1 MLTLQVATS
10 VFYLFTSFKLHKH
23 MKNNLIKLSVL
34 FLATSLV
41 LTACKKSDDNVPAPT
56 PDNEEELI
64 TTVRWIAYSGTTPID
79 TAFFRDL
86 DGDGG
91 NAPVIQGIVLDAD
104 SAYVM
109 KVEILDE
116 SKNPV
121 VDVTE
126 EIEEEADEH
135 QFFYTFENLGASSY
149 TYTDADS
156 RGVPIGLEGTLI
168 TGAVSTGNVTIIL
181 KHQPDLKPA
190 SGNGDVSLGETDIE
204 VEIPVTIQVA
214 P

>member
-1 MLTLQVATS
+1 
-10 VFYLFTSFKLHKH
+10 

-34 FLATSLV
+34 ILALSLV
-41 LTACKKSDDNVPAPT
+41 VSACKKKDDDDEVPTPV

-64 TTVRWIAYSGTTPID
+64 TTVRWIAYIGTTPID
-79 TAFFRDL
+79 TAYFSDL

-91 NAPVIQGIVLDAD
+91 NAPTIQGIILEP
-104 SAYVM
+104 STTYTM
-109 KVEILDE
+109 KMELLDE

-149 TYTDADS
+149 TYADADS

-181 KHQPDLKPA
+181 KHQPDLKPT

>member
-1 MLTLQVATS
+1 
-10 VFYLFTSFKLHKH
+10 

-34 FLATSLV
+34 TLAASLIFS
-41 LTACKKSDDNVPAPT
+41 ACKKKDDDEEVPTPV

-64 TTVRWIAYSGTTPID
+64 TTVRWIAYSGNTPID

-109 KVEILDE
+109 KVELLDE
-116 SKNPV
+116 SKNPAV
-121 VDVTE
+121 NVTE

-135 QFFYTFENLGASSY
+135 QFFFTFDNLGTA
-149 TYTDADS
+149 TYAYSDLDS
-156 RGVPIGLEGTLI
+156 RGVPVGLEGLLL
-168 TGAVSTGNVTIIL
+168 TGSASTGSVTIIL
-181 KHQPDLKPA
+181 KHQPEVKPT

-204 VEIPVTIQVA
+204 VNIPVTIQAA